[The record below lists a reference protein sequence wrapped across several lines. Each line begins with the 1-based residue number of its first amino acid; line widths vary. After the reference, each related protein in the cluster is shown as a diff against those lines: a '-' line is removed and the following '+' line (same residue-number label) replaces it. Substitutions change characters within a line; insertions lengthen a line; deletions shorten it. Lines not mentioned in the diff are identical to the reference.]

1 MTVSRDLKAAI
12 AVTRFGLG
20 ARPGEIAEAMGDPE
34 SFLTSQIRAS
44 GADQPQANPEGSA
57 QRFGEFRDY
66 QQDKRAARQA
76 GDPRTTPSPA
86 DPVKMAARMLRDETG
101 VDFQARMQL
110 ATQTAAA
117 FRERWALFWCNHF
130 TVSATKLV
138 TATVVGPFEQE
149 AIRPNVFGRFEDLLV
164 ASSSHPAMILY
175 LDQAQSV
182 GPDTMA
188 ARFLSRGGKQ
198 AGLNENLAREIM
210 ELHTVGVDTGY
221 TQADVTAFARA
232 MTGWSIGGLRESDE
246 RRGKFLFR
254 AVAHEDGAVTIMG
267 KTYSDRGMMQDTS
280 P

>member
-1 MTVSRDLKAAI
+1 MTVSRGPKAAI

-20 ARPGEIAEAMGDPE
+20 ARPGEIAEPMADPE

-66 QQDKRAARQA
+66 QQDKRAGRQG

-149 AIRPNVFGRFEDLLV
+149 AIRPNGFGRFEDLLV

-232 MTGWSIGGLRESDE
+232 MTGWSIGGLRESGE

-254 AVAHEDGAVTIMG
+254 AVAHEDAAVTTMG
-267 KTYSDRGMMQDTS
+267 KTYSD
-280 P
+280 